1 MSQLSSRALQIVK
14 EQSAI
19 DSICFPETMCKMF
32 IINGPR
38 FFSASWNLIKS
49 WLDARTSGKI
59 EVISDRKKWSQK
71 LLEQVDEDELPCDYG
86 GKGFFICSITWAIWS
101 VVSPFAPFQDLHCTP

>member
-49 WLDARTSGKI
+49 WLDPRTAGKI
-59 EVISDRKKWSQK
+59 EVISDKKKWSQK
-71 LLEQVDEDELPCDYG
+71 LLEQVDEDELPSDYG
-86 GKGFFICSITWAIWS
+86 GRGPNTVETLRKENVGGVKRIHTE
-101 VVSPFAPFQDLHCTP
+101 VLYLR